1 MMEHYV
7 GEALSFIVMHFLDI
21 FFQYREL
28 FCGPFCS
35 LFWESLIL
43 REVSREVT
51 PLYQSVGSV
60 LY

>member
-1 MMEHYV
+1 M